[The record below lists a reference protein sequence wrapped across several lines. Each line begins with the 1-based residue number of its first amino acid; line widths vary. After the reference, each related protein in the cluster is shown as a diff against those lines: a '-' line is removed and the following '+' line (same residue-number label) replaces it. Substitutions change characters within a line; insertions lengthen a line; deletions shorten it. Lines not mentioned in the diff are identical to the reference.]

1 MACPLNKNIVSFKG
15 VDTESDTF
23 KTISN
28 LLNSNDDLDLLR
40 KAFTSTNINNAL
52 SSLSGFTSNTNL
64 QDLIVSIKRKKHDAL
79 ISGSA
84 IQYSQDEELFM
95 KSTRGNILIQSFND
109 KTGEINLELMIDITK
124 EFINS
129 GASGFTA
136 AEVSKLS
143 EIYGK
148 LKYGIAANGGYR
160 NDLEIDPN
168 DETRYISK
176 TGETFLRASSFFDSI
191 MGRRSFDD
199 SIKETYQAI
208 AKQFED
214 AEKIYLNTG
223 VAPQG
228 FYINNKNN
236 KIEVFKETIFNGS
249 KKRYTLTQAQENAK
263 NYKKSIMTKG
273 RLYHAYIEEKIL
285 LAKLDAINTQEKD
298 SNTKSLL
305 VQSIT
310 ESLKN
315 NKSNVAKYKKEL
327 SVLDNFTTLID
338 EIQSGANLF
347 MIENMNS
354 MIPGLYVDNGNGME
368 ANPSA
373 KEWLFI
379 DTEKTLAINSKA
391 YSDTSEY
398 DGFGSTLDIVISKT
412 YNGKRIYTIID
423 AKSGSSDSSE
433 KGAKIKGTN
442 YKNNQD
448 TINKLKLVFNA
459 VMLKATDP
467 EASIEELILSSI
479 NDGGDVNFSN
489 KDLMPEFKQL
499 LGLLESQLMIEN
511 KDFVMSNKNLFSIDS
526 YFVEPEVL
534 RNERAVLLSTN
545 FNLYS
550 DDIKMKEKLK
560 EIVDSKI
567 KELSSSISKNLKSS
581 ISTYQESKD
590 LNKYIQAK
598 SYLETGKRY
607 LNNTS
612 VSFRQKLATHASQ
625 SDNQFVQ
632 FFYRTFEKA
641 NTSLNRYAMNASN
654 EISESFSKVFSNKL
668 SVVAPDYKEL
678 YGDLFD
684 TVDTPSTDPNSSSPS
699 YKNYELKNYTN
710 NSSWIDFV
718 NKDRKKAGFADE
730 MRFKIRFQYYKSMNP
745 KAGIGLIESELKA
758 RNNSLN
764 GTPFLNTE
772 HEALLLK
779 QIDELKS
786 MNQFNKFK
794 EEEFYKYK
802 DVYKEGWFPSYRLS
816 KDSNQTMKNSI
827 DNMKVVGLK
836 ESLSESFVEAI
847 NSFDADPYIN
857 KDAPLDLPESGMH
870 VNWFNKRSEEDF
882 DNAYSLNFPQ
892 AVFEFMYSME
902 RKTEYDKVYHLG
914 VGIVN
919 MFTANDA
926 KGNENVIEFL
936 TNQLLVNVR
945 GQKKKVFGT
954 FTTVNGSEI
963 DINNITMAATTL
975 ARWKAMSLN
984 IVGGIASSTV
994 ATIVLVN
1001 KAINNSLLNLMG
1013 QNSSK
1018 LNGTYVYDTN
1028 DVTWEYLKAMLS
1040 GTYAYALSAVKYGL
1054 KQTGDNKSLEEFY
1067 KSVPMGLD
1075 NEKLELI
1082 SREIGFTPDAI
1093 QKIMDENN
1101 FNIQPVL
1108 SFKNAQ
1114 EVAFWSYKV
1123 VDTINYNA
1131 VLLATLKSMKIKG
1144 TNKSLFE
1151 AYKVE
1156 NGKLVWDKTIPARG
1170 VDSETGE
1177 LMYGLTTKEIQS
1189 LKFMTTKFMGSMRP
1203 EEKTAMDS
1211 NTMLSLLST
1220 FKRFIPGI
1228 LDATISAG
1236 NEESSLGYYL
1246 ETGQVDENG
1255 LPMYKWIAEA
1265 DKGSLTMVFDLG
1277 TIGFDKVMTLLKL
1290 SQVAKNDKIGFKEYF
1305 NKLSTSQKRAL
1316 SLLAT
1321 NLASSLSFW
1330 LFVMQG
1336 FKFDEDDEEDMMIK
1350 KFIDK
1355 NISGMSSTMSPFLV
1369 TEYFNAP
1376 VPEILKKSLSF
1387 FVTLGKDYIEK
1398 GKISE
1403 GQRRSLND
1411 NMFFDPL
1418 ITTKQES
1425 EEENEE

>member
-1 MACPLNKNIVSFKG
+1 MACPLNKNIVNFKG
-15 VDTESDTF
+15 VDTESNTF
-23 KTISN
+23 KSISN
-28 LLNSNDDLDLLR
+28 LLNSNDDLDLMR
-40 KAFTSTNINNAL
+40 KAFTSANVNNAL
-52 SSLSGFTSNTNL
+52 SSLSGIATLTNL
-64 QDLIVSIKRKKHDAL
+64 QDLIVSIKKKQHDSSL
-79 ISGSA
+79 TGNM
-84 IQYSQDEELFM
+84 IQYTQDEETFI
-95 KSTRGNILIQSFND
+95 KSTRGNILLQSFND
-109 KTGEINLELMIDITK
+109 KTGEINIDLMIEITK

-129 GASGFTA
+129 GATGFTA
-136 AEVSKLS
+136 AEVLKLS

-160 NDLEIDPN
+160 NDLEVDPV

-176 TGETFLRASSFFDSI
+176 NGETFLRASSFFDQV
-191 MGRRSFDD
+191 MGRKSFDD
-199 SIKETYQAI
+199 SIKETYKAI
-208 AKQFED
+208 AKEFED
-214 AEKIYLNTG
+214 AENLYTNTG
-223 VAPQG
+223 TTPNG
-228 FYINNKNN
+228 FYIENKNN
-236 KIEVFKETIFNGS
+236 KIEVFKESLSNGS
-249 KKRYTLTQAQENAK
+249 KKRYTLQQAQDNAK

-285 LAKLDAINTQEKD
+285 MAKLEAVNTQEQD
-298 SNTKSLL
+298 SITKSSII
-305 VQSIT
+305 QSIT
-310 ESLKN
+310 DSLKI
-315 NKSNVAKYKKEL
+315 NKSNITKYKKEL
-327 SVLDNFTTLID
+327 SVLENAVTVID
-338 EIQSGANLF
+338 ELQSSASLF
-347 MIENMNS
+347 MTDNMNT
-354 MIPGLYVDNGNGME
+354 MIPGLYVDNGSGME
-368 ANPSA
+368 VNPSA

-379 DTEKTLAINSKA
+379 DTEKTLAINSKV
-391 YSDTSEY
+391 YSETGEY

-423 AKSGSSDSSE
+423 AKSGSSDSSG
-433 KGAKIKGTN
+433 KGSKIKGTN

-467 EASIEELILSSI
+467 EASIEELILSSV

-499 LGLLESQLMIEN
+499 LGLLESQLMISN

-534 RNERAVLLSTN
+534 RKEREFLLKSN
-545 FNLYS
+545 FSLYS
-550 DDIKMKEKLK
+550 DEVKMKEKLK
-560 EIVDSKI
+560 EIVDSKV
-567 KELSSSISKNLKSS
+567 KELSSTISKNLKSS
-581 ISTYQESKD
+581 ISTYQESQQ

-598 SYLETGKRY
+598 SYIETGKRY

-612 VSFRQKLATHASQ
+612 VSFRQKLVTHASQ

-641 NTSLNRYAMNASN
+641 NTSLNKYAINASN
-654 EISESFSKVFSNKL
+654 EISQSFSKVFSNKL
-668 SVVAPDYKEL
+668 SVLAPDYKEL

-684 TVDTPSTDPNSSSPS
+684 TVDTPSTDPSSPNPS

-710 NSSWIDFV
+710 KSSWNEFV
-718 NKDRKKAGFADE
+718 NKNRAKAEFADD
-730 MRFKIRFQYYKSMNP
+730 MRFKIRFQYYKTMNP
-745 KAGIGLIESELKA
+745 KAGIGMIESELKA

-764 GTPFLNTE
+764 GTPFLNSS
-772 HEALLLK
+772 HESLLLQ
-779 QIDELKS
+779 QIEELKS

-827 DNMKVVGLK
+827 SNMKAVGLK
-836 ESLSESFVEAI
+836 ESLSESFVEAV

-857 KDAPLDLPESGMH
+857 KDAPLDLPDSGMH
-870 VNWFNKRSEEDF
+870 VNWFNKRTEEDF
-882 DNAYSLNFPQ
+882 DNEYSLNFPQ
-892 AVFEFMYSME
+892 AVFEFLYSME
-902 RKTEYDKVYHLG
+902 RKIEYDRVYHLG

-936 TNQLLVNVR
+936 KNQLLVNVR
-945 GQKKKVFGT
+945 GQKKKVLGSFPT
-954 FTTVNGSEI
+954 INGNEI
-963 DINNITMAATTL
+963 SADNITMAATTL

-984 IVGGIASSTV
+984 IIGGVASSTV

-1018 LNGTYVYDTN
+1018 INGTYVYDTN

-1040 GTYAYALSAVKYGL
+1040 GTYAYALSAAKYGL

-1101 FNIQPVL
+1101 FNIQPML

-1123 VDTINYNA
+1123 IDTINYNA

-1144 TNKSLFE
+1144 TQKSLFD

-1277 TIGFDKVMTLLKL
+1277 SIGFDKVMTLLKL
-1290 SQVAKNDKIGFKEYF
+1290 SKIAKNDKIGFNEYF
-1305 NKLSTSQKRAL
+1305 DKLSTSQKRAL

-1321 NLASSLSFW
+1321 NLLSSLSFW
-1330 LFVMQG
+1330 FFIMQG

-1355 NISGMSSTMSPFLV
+1355 NISGMTSTMSPFLV
-1369 TEYFNAP
+1369 TEYLNAP

-1387 FVTLGKDYIEK
+1387 FMSLSKDYIEK
-1398 GKISE
+1398 GEISE

-1411 NMFFDPL
+1411 NIFFDPL
-1418 ITTKQES
+1418 VTTKQEQQES
-1425 EEENEE
+1425 EDE